1 MSDQTPQR
9 SQSDLTIDRVN
20 NQLSGKVQEYHE
32 LGHPVQ
38 HDSAQ
43 VMLYPKHQPIQAHVA
58 SIVLEGK
65 ATAPTIFRA
74 YKNTP
79 HSPVA
84 MLGKYIVHRVNN
96 VDSYDSPATAAELD
110 HKFMV
115 LHKRGKAAEKNG
127 HVSVKDLHMLMAG
140 NPGLVRDMVHS
151 RDRLHGWIKGG
162 CGLNV
167 REIEG
172 QPHVALTRG
181 LNTQVMSKEHALA
194 SFSDKDHSGFGNVQH
209 HVWVP
214 LNDIWFTFMASTDET
229 RGNFGHENEIL
240 ASNTGTRY
248 QAEKSDVTKS
258 VFPDID
264 GELYKEGNQDGVSSI
279 LASASPERVVESL
292 QNPKIAPMLI
302 SYFREQPTI
311 PPAIA
316 HAIYRVTGDSADI
329 VSSSEVPE
337 EEVARWFVDA
347 PFTKSIFDVNR
358 IRERALS
365 NPNLSPS
372 TLINAV
378 SSQWFA
384 KLASYKAANA
394 VLSHPNAN
402 PDVHKALLATV
413 LHNKEDAILN
423 GQVLRGLLES
433 NNPPK
438 QVQDVILASLT
449 QSMYGSTTANPIR
462 GAWGAIQM
470 FKGTKQNEVINTDF
484 TDKLIAINIAD
495 RGHPNEFVVRAFP
508 LSDTALSDMVARHNQ
523 ALYSVDRNP
532 FLTPR
537 QIAILGNEPYILEN
551 IAFYTKP
558 SPEITKL
565 AREALFRLDD
575 VRTTKAILNRLE
587 FDNNNEEPDGLTD
600 RELVKVG
607 EMARRQD
614 PVYMQ
619 ILTRLSHTIPVT
631 RLNAWK
637 NILAKPDS
645 VDKLVSAIRGGALF
659 FGDVQG
665 IATDL
670 HSPAD
675 RDFAISLA
683 KRIVAASEG
692 AEEDPRE
699 HLVVPLPR
707 VQ

>member
-1 MSDQTPQR
+1 
-9 SQSDLTIDRVN
+9 
-20 NQLSGKVQEYHE
+20 
-32 LGHPVQ
+32 
-38 HDSAQ
+38 
-43 VMLYPKHQPIQAHVA
+43 MLYPKHQPIQAHVA

-65 ATAPTIFRA
+65 ATAPTVFRA

-84 MLGKYIVHRVNN
+84 MLGKYVVHRVNN

-162 CGLNV
+162 CGLNI

-181 LNTQVMSKEHALA
+181 LNTQVMSREHALA

-258 VFPDID
+258 IFPDID

-292 QNPKIAPMLI
+292 QNPRIAPILI
-302 SYFREQPTI
+302 GYFRGQPAI
-311 PPAIA
+311 PPVVA

-329 VSSSEVPE
+329 VSSPEVPE

-347 PFTKSIFDVNR
+347 PFTKSVFDVNR

-384 KLASYKAANA
+384 KLASYKAVNA

-402 PDVHKALLATV
+402 PDVSKALLATV
-413 LHNKEDAILN
+413 LHNREDGVLN

-438 QVQDVILASLT
+438 QVQDVILASFSNDPMT
-449 QSMYGSTTANPIR
+449 QTR
-462 GAWGAIQM
+462 GCWSAIQM
-470 FKGTKQNEVINTDF
+470 FMGTKQNEVINTDF
-484 TDKLIAINIAD
+484 TDKLIATNIAD
-495 RGHPNEFVVRAFP
+495 SGDPSEFVVRAFP
-508 LSDTALSDMVARHNQ
+508 LSDTALSEIVASGR
-523 ALYSVDRNP
+523 AVRYSIDRNP

-551 IAFYTKP
+551 IAFHTKT
-558 SPEITKL
+558 SSEITKL

-575 VRTTKAILNRLE
+575 VRSTKAILNRLE
-587 FDNNNEEPDGLTD
+587 FNNNDEEPDDLTD
-600 RELVKVG
+600 RELARLG
-607 EMARRQD
+607 GMARSKD

-645 VDKLVSAIRGGALF
+645 VDKLVSAIREGAPTM
-659 FGDVQG
+659 GDLTALAV
-665 IATDL
+665 DL
-670 HSPAD
+670 VTPED
-675 RDFAISLA
+675 RDLAISLA